1 LSEEQARMLLAVA
14 CGHRLEALLTL
25 ALTTGMRRGELLALR
40 WQDINFDNKSLH
52 ILRTL
57 NRLVGYGFIE
67 TEPKTSKSRRKIIL
81 PDFVI
86 DMLKQHR
93 AHQLEERLKAGVE
106 WQDHDLVFSNTHGG
120 FLQPDRLREMLQKL
134 LKEAGLPYM
143 RFHDLRH
150 SAATI
155 LLSMGVHPKVVQE
168 LLGHSAIS
176 MTMDTYSHV
185 LPSMHQEAMEKMDET
200 FRQK

>member
-1 LSEEQARMLLAVA
+1 MEIAR
-14 CGHRLEALLTL
+14 GHRLEALLTL

-40 WQDINFDNKSLH
+40 WQDINFDTKSLH
-52 ILRTL
+52 IVRTL
-57 NRLVGYGFIE
+57 SRLVGYGFIE

-81 PDFVI
+81 PGLVLDL
-86 DMLKQHR
+86 LKQHR
-93 AHQLEERLKAGVE
+93 AHQLEERLKAGAQ
-106 WQDHDLVFSNTHGG
+106 WHDHDLVFSNTHGG
-120 FLQPDRLREMLQKL
+120 FLIADRLREMLQQL
-134 LKEAGLPYM
+134 LKEAGLPYI

-150 SAATI
+150 SAAT
-155 LLSMGVHPKVVQE
+155 LLLGMGVHPKVVQE

-185 LPSMHQEAMEKMDET
+185 LPSMHQQAMEKMDER